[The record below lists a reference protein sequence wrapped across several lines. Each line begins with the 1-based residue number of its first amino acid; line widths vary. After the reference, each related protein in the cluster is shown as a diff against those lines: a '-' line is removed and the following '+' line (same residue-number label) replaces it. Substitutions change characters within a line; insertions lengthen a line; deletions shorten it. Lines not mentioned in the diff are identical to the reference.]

1 MEYEVLLPIGLI
13 LLISKALSILCSKVG
28 LPRIVGLLLAGVLI
42 GLINYIP
49 GQTILNETNLHGLG
63 FIAKI
68 GVILIMFSAG
78 IETDMQTLKQTG
90 FAATMITLA
99 GVILPMGLGFIVAAA
114 FNGGFVGMTEEQAIQ
129 NVFYG
134 VLLTAT
140 SVSVTVATLKEMGKL
155 NSKVGTAIVSAA
167 ILDDIIGVIILS
179 FVIGISDRGA
189 EGAAAASPWRVLVMT
204 VLFFVFVVIIGM
216 LVNKVFK
223 RISERYPNHRRVP
236 IFSFAFCF
244 LLSYVSEKVFGV
256 ADITGA
262 FFAGL
267 ILSSLKTHDYIDR
280 KVDITTYMI
289 FGPVF
294 FANIGI
300 NTSFSGIDGN
310 MVLFGLCFIIVG
322 MLGKFVGCGLAA
334 KLCGFSVRES
344 LTAGVGMMA
353 RAEVILVTTQK
364 GIDSKIIPSSI
375 TPFILIVII
384 VTSFIVPLLLKVIN
398 KGDKNSA
405 PPLIERNAVKEVKG
419 D

>member
-13 LLISKALSILCSKVG
+13 LLVSKGLSIFCNRLG

-49 GQTILNETNLHGLG
+49 NQTVLTASTLSGVS

-78 IETDMQTLKQTG
+78 IETDMKTLKQTG
-90 FAATMITLA
+90 LASCIITLA
-99 GVILPMGLGFIVAAA
+99 GVIVPLGLGFLVAAA
-114 FNGGFVGMTEEQAIQ
+114 FNGGFSGMTQEKAIQ

-179 FVIGISDRGA
+179 FVIGISQNGESGVA
-189 EGAAAASPWRVLVMT
+189 TSGPWRVLAMT
-204 VLFFVFVVIIGM
+204 ALFFVFVIVFGL
-216 LVNKVFK
+216 LVQKAFK
-223 RISERYPNHRRVP
+223 WITKRYPHSRRVP

-244 LLSYVSEKVFGV
+244 LMAYVSEKVFGV

-267 ILSSLKTHDYIDR
+267 VLSTVNSHEYIDR
-280 KVDITTYMI
+280 KVDVTTYMI

-310 MVLFGLCFIIVG
+310 MVLFGLSLVAVG
-322 MLGKFVGCGLAA
+322 MLGKFIGCGIAA
-334 KLCGFSVRES
+334 KCCGFSVRES
-344 LTAGVGMMA
+344 LTTGVGMMA
-353 RAEVILVTTQK
+353 RAEVILVTTNK
-364 GIDSKIIPSSI
+364 GIENNIIPSTI
-375 TPFILIVII
+375 TPFILILII
-384 VTSFIVPLLLKVIN
+384 VTSFVVPLLLKLIN
-398 KGDKNSA
+398 KGDKTPMPQLLPETADGES
-405 PPLIERNAVKEVKG
+405 K
-419 D
+419 

>member
-13 LLISKALSILCSKVG
+13 LLISKLLSIFCHKIG

-49 GQTILNETNLHGLG
+49 DQTILNEYSLNGIG

-78 IETDMQTLKQTG
+78 IETDMKTLKQTG
-90 FAATMITLA
+90 FASVMITLA
-99 GVILPMGLGFIVAAA
+99 GVIVPMALGFVVAAA
-114 FNGGFVGMTEEQAIQ
+114 FNGGFADMSREQAIQ

-167 ILDDIIGVIILS
+167 ILDDIIGVVILS
-179 FVIGISDRGA
+179 FVIGISDQGA
-189 EGAAAASPWRVLVMT
+189 SGAAASPWRVLVMT
-204 VLFFVFVVIIGM
+204 VLFFVFVIVFGILI
-216 LVNKVFK
+216 NKFFK
-223 RISERYPNHRRVP
+223 WFTERYPHSRRVP
-236 IFSFAFCF
+236 ILSFAFCF

-267 ILSSLKTHDYIDR
+267 ILSSVKSHDYIDR

-310 MVLFGLCFIIVG
+310 MVLFGLCFVVVG
-322 MLGKFVGCGLAA
+322 MVGKFVGCGLAA
-334 KLCGFSVRES
+334 KFCGFNIRES

-353 RAEVILVTTQK
+353 RAEVILVTTNK
-364 GIDSKIIPSSI
+364 GIENNIIPSTI

-384 VTSFIVPLLLKVIN
+384 FTSFIVPLFLKVIN
-398 KGDKNSA
+398 KDDKSA
-405 PPLIERNAVKEVKG
+405 TPPLIEEPKPVE
-419 D
+419 

>member
-13 LLISKALSILCSKVG
+13 LLVSKGLSILCNRLG

-49 GQTILNETNLHGLG
+49 NQTVLTPSTLSGVG

-78 IETDMQTLKQTG
+78 IETDMKTLKQTG
-90 FAATMITLA
+90 LASCIITLA
-99 GVILPMGLGFIVAAA
+99 GVIVPLGLGFLVAAA
-114 FNGGFVGMTEEQAIQ
+114 FNGGFSDMTPEKAIH

-179 FVIGISDRGA
+179 FVIGISGG
-189 EGAAAASPWRVLVMT
+189 ESGAATGSSPWRVLVMT
-204 VLFFVFVVIIGM
+204 VLFFVFVIVFGM
-216 LVNKVFK
+216 LVQKAFK
-223 RISERYPNHRRVP
+223 WITKRYPHSRRVP

-244 LLSYVSEKVFGV
+244 LMAYVSEKVFGV

-267 ILSSLKTHDYIDR
+267 VLSTVNSHDYIDR
-280 KVDITTYMI
+280 KVDITTYMV

-310 MVLFGLCFIIVG
+310 MVLFGLSLVVVG
-322 MLGKFVGCGLAA
+322 MLGKFIGCGIAA
-334 KLCGFSVRES
+334 KCCGFTVRES
-344 LTAGVGMMA
+344 LTTGVGMMA
-353 RAEVILVTTQK
+353 RAEVILVTANK
-364 GIDSKIIPSSI
+364 GIENNIIPSTI
-375 TPFILIVII
+375 TPFILILII
-384 VTSFIVPLLLKVIN
+384 VTSFVVPLLIKIIN
-398 KGDKNSA
+398 KGDKNPTPQLLPETA
-405 PPLIERNAVKEVKG
+405 DGEQK
-419 D
+419 